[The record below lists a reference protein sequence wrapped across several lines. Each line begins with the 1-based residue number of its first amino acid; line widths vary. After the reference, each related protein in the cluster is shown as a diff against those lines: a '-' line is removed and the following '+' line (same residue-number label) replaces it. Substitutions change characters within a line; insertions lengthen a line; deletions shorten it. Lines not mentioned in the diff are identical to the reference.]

1 MYLHFEKIP
10 QNDGRKPTICFNKT
24 PDSVPRQV
32 CKRRDSL
39 PRSAVLALWTPS
51 HTESVSPD
59 ITLE

>member
-32 CKRRDSL
+32 MQEARL
-39 PRSAVLALWTPS
+39 FAEERSAGAVDAVP
-51 HTESVSPD
+51 HRERVAGHNA
-59 ITLE
+59 